1 MLNREKTW
9 ECYLPAGTIWYDY
22 WTNEKYE
29 GGQYVKV
36 ETPIDRIPIFVK
48 SGAIIPVADGWFM
61 QSRSQRS
68 RYRLSFILGQT
79 ESLCCM
85 RMKEITITLRMG
97 RMRRPDSSGRMRQ
110 DSW

>member
-1 MLNREKTW
+1 MYYGPESTVLNREKTW

-48 SGAIIPVADGWFM
+48 AGAIIPVADGLVYAE
-61 QSRSQRS
+61 QEPEKPVQIIV
-68 RYRLSFILGQT
+68 LSW
-79 ESLCCM
+79 
-85 RMKEITITLRMG
+85 G
-97 RMRRPDSSGRMRQ
+97 RRRVCAV
-110 DSW
+110 

>member
-1 MLNREKTW
+1 MFGPSLLICAVTEPMYYGPESTVLNREKTW

-48 SGAIIPVADGWFM
+48 AGAIIPVA
-61 QSRSQRS
+61 
-68 RYRLSFILGQT
+68 

>member
-1 MLNREKTW
+1 MVRKVPCLTGEKTW

-48 SGAIIPVADGWFM
+48 AGAIIPVADGAGLC
-61 QSRSQRS
+61 RAGAREAGTD
-68 RYRLSFILGQT
+68 YRLSW
-79 ESLCCM
+79 
-85 RMKEITITLRMG
+85 G
-97 RMRRPDSSGRMRQ
+97 RRRVCAV
-110 DSW
+110 